1 MKGNVF
7 HASYNKKK
15 EIAPEEII
23 YQQVNHWAHT
33 KTKYINELVAWE
45 ERSLNIILFLGLY
58 INTLNLIS

>member
-1 MKGNVF
+1 M
-7 HASYNKKK
+7 
-15 EIAPEEII
+15 PEEII